1 MSNSEQ
7 DEIRRLKSQIAVLEE
22 LLSVQERTALEQSE
36 RLEQALTQAIDATR
50 AKTELL
56 AAVEQ
61 STSSVIITGLRGNI
75 EYVNP
80 KFTEL
85 TGYTL
90 EEALGKNPRILK
102 SGDSPAEMYEQLWQT
117 ITSGGE
123 WRGEF
128 HNKKKNGELY
138 WESAVISAIR
148 NAQGVMTKFLAVKE
162 DITER
167 KQAEA
172 ALTEEKQLLHTLT
185 DNLPD
190 TIYFKDGAGRFTR
203 T

>member
-22 LLSVQERTALEQSE
+22 LLSVQERTVLEQSE

-61 STSSVIITGLRGNI
+61 STSSVIITDLRGNI

-102 SGDSPAEMYEQLWQT
+102 SGEHSVEMYEQLWRT

-123 WRGEF
+123 WWG
-128 HNKKKNGELY
+128 
-138 WESAVISAIR
+138 
-148 NAQGVMTKFLAVKE
+148 
-162 DITER
+162 
-167 KQAEA
+167 
-172 ALTEEKQLLHTLT
+172 
-185 DNLPD
+185 
-190 TIYFKDGAGRFTR
+190 
-203 T
+203 

>member
-22 LLSVQERTALEQSE
+22 LLSVQERTVLEQSE

-61 STSSVIITGLRGNI
+61 SPSSVIITDLRGNI

-102 SGDSPAEMYEQLWQT
+102 SGNTRSKCTSSFGGQLPPAA
-117 ITSGGE
+117 SGGVS
-123 WRGEF
+123 F
-128 HNKKKNGELY
+128 
-138 WESAVISAIR
+138 
-148 NAQGVMTKFLAVKE
+148 
-162 DITER
+162 ITR
-167 KQAEA
+167 KRTASS
-172 ALTEEKQLLHTLT
+172 TW
-185 DNLPD
+185 NLP
-190 TIYFKDGAGRFTR
+190 
-203 T
+203 

>member
-1 MSNSEQ
+1 MSNSEK
-7 DEIRRLKSQIAVLEE
+7 DEIRRLKSHVAVLEE
-22 LLSVQERTALEQSE
+22 LLSVQERTVLGQSE
-36 RLEQALTQAIDATR
+36 RLEQALTQAIDVNR

-61 STSSVIITGLRGNI
+61 SPSSVVIADLRGKI

-90 EEALGKNPRILK
+90 EETLGKNPRILK
-102 SGDSPAEMYEQLWQT
+102 SGKHSVEIYEQLWRT
-117 ITSGGE
+117 ITSGGD

-138 WESAVISAIR
+138 LESAVISPIR
-148 NAQGVMTKFLAVKE
+148 DAQGAITHFVAVKE
-162 DITER
+162 DIT
-167 KQAEA
+167 Q
-172 ALTEEKQLLHTLT
+172 
-185 DNLPD
+185 
-190 TIYFKDGAGRFTR
+190 
-203 T
+203 